1 MPQSAPEPPAKS
13 IFRVKSYTAFKD
25 SREIERAFRVYG
37 YRYGRKIEILLD
49 PDNLRSEKLI
59 IDLGRWLMP
68 EGFVQTAIES
78 VNLYLYGK
86 NQTCRDK

>member
-1 MPQSAPEPPAKS
+1 VRLNRREKG
-13 IFRVKSYTAFKD
+13 ILRVKSYTTFKD
-25 SREIERAFRVYG
+25 PRGVERAFRVYG

-49 PDNLRSEKLI
+49 PDNLRSEKLV

-78 VNLYLYGK
+78 VDLYLYGK
-86 NQTCRDK
+86 NQTRRDK